1 MVKEINYRLSTDKS
15 EHLLGEPVIA
25 YIEIKNSG
33 TEPVSVIDQLDPK
46 FGIVKFYI
54 KSENDRESVFRPF
67 TVVDSIRHTVLLE
80 PGKSI
85 SHAAKIF
92 YGGDGWTFKS
102 AGKYQLR
109 SSYEGMAE
117 NHKVIESNI
126 VEINII
132 PPRNEDEKEQVNLIM
147 GEEQGL
153 FLLFESGDHLSDGI
167 SSLSN
172 LVRKFPQSNLA
183 GYANSA
189 LGKNYSMDFK
199 DFQKGAVRKADI
211 EKSRLHLENAKDKN
225 IGSYFR
231 TQTFLTLA
239 DVFKRSNDVASAK
252 RTLDEFLQKTSSD
265 DIRNLES
272 MRKARNILDEL
283 G

>member
-1 MVKEINYRLSTDKS
+1 MVKEINFRLSTDKA
-15 EHLLGEPVIA
+15 EYLLGEPVIA
-25 YIEIKNSG
+25 YIEINNSG
-33 TEPVSVIDQLDPK
+33 TEPVTVIDQLDPK

-54 KSENDRESVFRPF
+54 KSENNLESIFRPF
-67 TVVDSIRHTVLLE
+67 TVVDSIRHTVLINPE
-80 PGKSI
+80 ESI
-85 SHAAKIF
+85 SQAAKIF

-102 AGKYQLR
+102 AGRHQLR
-109 SSYEGMAE
+109 ASYEGMAE
-117 NHKVIESNI
+117 NHKVIDSNI
-126 VEINII
+126 VEINTV

-147 GEEQGL
+147 GEQQGL

-167 SSLSN
+167 GSLSN

-199 DFQKGAVRKADI
+199 DFQKGAVRKAEI
-211 EKSRLHLENAKDKN
+211 EKSRFHLENAKDKD

-239 DVFKRSNDVASAK
+239 DVFKRSNDIAAAK
-252 RTLDEFLQKTSSD
+252 QTLNEFIQTSSD
-265 DIRNLES
+265 DTRQLDTVN
-272 MRKARNILDEL
+272 KARNILNEL